1 MRTVRTVRMELPRM
15 RRREAQRGA
24 EGRRRQRQ
32 IWPLFV
38 SVKCKRKE
46 KGATE
51 GATERVM
58 WNVADTRRLQT
69 ALLNQNVLNARPI
82 TIQVAPENVQSHAR
96 SGNNPL
102 VWNVPTSNLA
112 NVSNN
117 PNNPNNAYKN
127 RSESSGQ
134 SVNRFALSSAIVL
147 GSAVCLWVLLFV
159 LVGAFYFN
167 VSQTTTAFKQE
178 LRPHIEEALQHM
190 SNVLNHMDR
199 AATSADHML
208 SDADALEHSIVPA
221 VAHAVNDSASVLH
234 KLETIA
240 QNPVLKLSLSN

>member
-1 MRTVRTVRMELPRM
+1 
-15 RRREAQRGA
+15 
-24 EGRRRQRQ
+24 
-32 IWPLFV
+32 
-38 SVKCKRKE
+38 
-46 KGATE
+46 
-51 GATERVM
+51 M

-82 TIQVAPENVQSHAR
+82 TIQVAPENVPSHPR
-96 SGNNPL
+96 SCNSGNNAL
-102 VWNVPTSNLA
+102 VWNVPTSSSA

-117 PNNPNNAYKN
+117 YKD
-127 RSESSGQ
+127 RSESSGP
-134 SVNRFALSSAIVL
+134 SINRFALSSAIVL

-234 KLETIA
+234 KLESIA